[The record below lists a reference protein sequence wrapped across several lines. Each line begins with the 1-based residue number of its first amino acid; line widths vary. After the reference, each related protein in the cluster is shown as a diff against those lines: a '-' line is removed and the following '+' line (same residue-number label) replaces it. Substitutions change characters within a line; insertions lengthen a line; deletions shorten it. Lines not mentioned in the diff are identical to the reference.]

1 MSRPTVSVFSAENES
16 EVVSTIALPAV
27 FTAPIRP
34 DVVQHVHMNMNKN
47 KRQAYAV
54 KFQAGHQCSA
64 ESWGTGRA
72 VARVPRCQGGGTSRA
87 AQGAFANMCRG
98 GRMFNPTKIWRR
110 WHRKINKNQS
120 RYAVAS
126 ALAASAV
133 PALVMARGHAIEEVP
148 ELPLVV
154 GNGAQ
159 SIAKTSEAIAF
170 LNKFGAGADLER
182 CAASKKI
189 RAGRGKARGRRHVIK
204 TGPLVV
210 YDESESTSIS
220 LACRNIGGVDTC
232 AVTRLN
238 LLQLAPGGHIGRF
251 IVFTQGAFAKLDT
264 IYSEMKSG
272 YTLPIGSMT
281 NPDVARIIN
290 SDEVQAV
297 VRPALEVEHNKLY
310 KVNPYKSKSA
320 MEALNPY
327 HKVAS
332 EMAARAKKSSSDKK
346 KKGTDQFRAASMAF
360 YEKMSADY
368 LEGEAPPS
376 TVFPEE
382 ESEEEED
389 EE

>member
-1 MSRPTVSVFSAENES
+1 
-16 EVVSTIALPAV
+16 
-27 FTAPIRP
+27 
-34 DVVQHVHMNMNKN
+34 MNMNKN

-64 ESWGTGRA
+64 ECWGTGRA
-72 VARVPRCQGGGTSRA
+72 VARVPRCQGGGTSRS

-98 GRMFNPTKIWRR
+98 GRMYNPSKIWRR

-159 SIAKTSEAIAF
+159 SIAKTSDAIA
-170 LNKFGAGADLER
+170 LLTKFGASADLDR
-182 CAASKKI
+182 CTQSKKL
-189 RAGRGKARGRRHVIK
+189 RPGRGKMRGRRHVIK
-204 TGPLVV
+204 KGPLVV
-210 YDESESTSIS
+210 YDESESTSLQ
-220 LACRNIGGVDTC
+220 LAFRNLGGVDTC

-264 IYSEMKSG
+264 IYSEMKNG
-272 YTLPIGSMT
+272 YTLPTSSMT

-297 VRPALEVEHNKLY
+297 VRPALEVMDMKIR
-310 KVNPYKSKSA
+310 KVNPLKSKAA

-327 HKVAS
+327 AKVAADM
-332 EMAARAKKSSSDKK
+332 EERAKKSSSGKKAKNTDK
-346 KKGTDQFRAASMAF
+346 FRAASMAF

-368 LEGEAPPS
+368 LEHEEPPS
-376 TVFPEE
+376 TAFSDEE
-382 ESEEEED
+382 EEEED
-389 EE
+389 E

>member
-1 MSRPTVSVFSAENES
+1 VFSAENEA
-16 EVVSTIALPAV
+16 EVVTTLPLPSV

-64 ESWGTGRA
+64 ECWGTGRA
-72 VARVPRCQGGGTSRA
+72 VARVPRCQGGGTSRS

-159 SIAKTSEAIAF
+159 SLSKTSDAIA
-170 LNKFGAGADLER
+170 LLTKFGANADVER
-182 CAASKKI
+182 CAASKKL
-189 RAGRGKARGRRHVIK
+189 RPGRGKMRGRRHVIK
-204 TGPLVV
+204 TGPLIV
-210 YDESESTSIS
+210 YDETESTSIT
-220 LACRNIGGVDTC
+220 LAVRNLGGVDTC

-251 IVFTQGAFAKLDT
+251 IVFTQSAFAKLDT

-272 YTLPIGSMT
+272 YTLPIAAMS

-297 VRPALEVEHNKLY
+297 VRPALAQLDMKVR
-310 KVNPYKSKSA
+310 KVNPFKSKA
-320 MEALNPY
+320 ARDALNPY
-327 HKVAS
+327 AKVAADM
-332 EMAARAKKSSSDKK
+332 EERAKKASKGKKAKNNDK
-346 KKGTDQFRAASMAF
+346 FRSASMAF
-360 YEKMSADY
+360 FDKMSADY
-368 LEGEAPPS
+368 LEHEDAPS
-376 TVFPEE
+376 TAFPDEE
-382 ESEEEED
+382 EEEED
-389 EE
+389 EEE

>member
-1 MSRPTVSVFSAENES
+1 MSRPVVSVFSAENEA
-16 EVVSTIALPAV
+16 EVVETVALPAV
-27 FTAPIRP
+27 FSAPIRP

-64 ESWGTGRA
+64 ECWGTGRA
-72 VARVPRCQGGGTSRA
+72 VARVPRCKGGGTSRS

-98 GRMFNPTKIWRR
+98 GRMFNPSKVWRK

-159 SIAKTSEAIAF
+159 GIQKTSEALALF
-170 LNKFGAGADLER
+170 AKFGADADVDR
-182 CAASKKI
+182 CAASKKL
-189 RAGRGKARGRRHVIK
+189 RPGRGKMRGRRHVIK
-204 TGPLVV
+204 KGPLVV
-210 YDESESTSIS
+210 YETESSSLS
-220 LACRNIGGVDTC
+220 LAVRNLGGVDSC
-232 AVTRLN
+232 PVTALN

-251 IVFTQGAFAKLDT
+251 IIFTQGAFKKLDT

-272 YTLPIGSMT
+272 YTLPSNSMT
-281 NPDVARIIN
+281 NCDIARIIN

-297 VRPALEVEHNKLY
+297 VRPAFDNFDLKVT
-310 KVNPYKSKSA
+310 KVNPFKSTDA
-320 MEALNPY
+320 MDALNPY
-327 HKVAS
+327 AKVARD
-332 EMAARAKKSSSDKK
+332 MAERAKKAGKKSKKASSDAR
-346 KKGTDQFRAASMAF
+346 RAASQAF

-368 LEGEAPPS
+368 LEDEEPPS
-376 TVFPEE
+376 TAFDAED
-382 ESEEEED
+382 EEEED